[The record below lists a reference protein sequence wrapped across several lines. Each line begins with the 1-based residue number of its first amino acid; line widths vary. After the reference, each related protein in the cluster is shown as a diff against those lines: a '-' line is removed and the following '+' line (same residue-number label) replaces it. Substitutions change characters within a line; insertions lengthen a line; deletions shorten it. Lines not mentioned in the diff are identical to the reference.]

1 MVTLG
6 RPRWVNLEKETSV
19 ENLPQGWSKEKITKG
34 WAGVRSKNG
43 RRMAKLQQKKKK
55 KKKKNCYQRTWN
67 GSRDREIER
76 ERGIG
81 QGKRME
87 KVFFLSINWFIAL
100 LNRIGTI
107 SSREIIKGRKL
118 VPAPRETTGKV
129 LEASWWAE
137 RTRRCKIRETHRCL

>member
-43 RRMAKLQQKKKK
+43 RRMAKLQQTKKKK
-55 KKKKNCYQRTWN
+55 KKRRTVTKEL
-67 GSRDREIER
+67 GMEAETEKER